1 MISYYQDT
9 PCEYRGGH
17 RVNGG
22 LQNFKTSQRHIHL
35 IAKRSCIQH
44 SVCISGEFCPNSG
57 GSSE

>member
-9 PCEYRGGH
+9 RLEYRGGCH
-17 RVNGG
+17 
-22 LQNFKTSQRHIHL
+22 FKGSLEKLETSQRHIHL

-44 SVCISGEFCPNSG
+44 SVCISGEICPQSG